1 VWGRADLAAVCEDRG
16 VAGVLST
23 VLGPVIRPSTY
34 RRWVFLI
41 LGGAVLVPFMLL
53 AGMVLPSLMPSMAQ
67 NQVGLVIALSLVL
80 VIGVMVLMSFI
91 PAVRVIEGTAAREL
105 LGDGVPE
112 QATRVSLSWPSRW
125 RSAGWF
131 VVHLLVGGV
140 LSIVTL
146 ALPPAVVLTFAA
158 PFTGVF
164 ELLGF
169 RVSVAHGWAGAWVPA
184 IGLVSLV
191 VLGHLVVAS
200 TGLLL
205 RVAPFLLGPTAAERL
220 AELERRTEQLAER
233 NRLARELHDSVGHA
247 LSIVTIQASAAG
259 RVLDTD
265 PAFARTALTA
275 IEDSA
280 RAALEDLDHVLG
292 LLREDR
298 AAPRPQWTLAD
309 LPNLLAQTRIAG
321 VTVESTV
328 EGSLDALPPA
338 VSREAYRI
346 VQEGLTNVLR
356 HAGKVPV
363 LLRLAAGDDLLE
375 LDMSNPLGA
384 APATRAGGGH
394 GLSGMRER
402 VTVLRG
408 QMTAGP
414 DDGHWLVLVRIPL
427 RTGRG

>member
-1 VWGRADLAAVCEDRG
+1 
-16 VAGVLST
+16 VLNV

-34 RRWVFLI
+34 RRWVYLI
-41 LGGAVLVPFMLL
+41 LGGAVLVPFMLI
-53 AGMVLPSLMPSMAQ
+53 AGLIVPSLMPALAQ
-67 NQVGLVIALSLVL
+67 DQTILVIALSLVVVL
-80 VIGVMVLMSFI
+80 GVMVLMSFI

-105 LGDGVPE
+105 LGDCVPE
-112 QATRVSLSWPSRW
+112 QATRATLSWPSRW

-131 VVHLLVGGV
+131 VLHLILGGA

-146 ALPPAVVLTFAA
+146 ALPPTVVVMFAA
-158 PFTGVF
+158 PFTGDF
-164 ELLGF
+164 EILGF
-169 RVSVAHGWAGAWVPA
+169 RIATARGWAGAWVPA
-184 IGLVSLV
+184 VGLVSLL
-191 VLGHLVVAS
+191 VLVYLVLAA
-200 TGLLL
+200 TALLI

-220 AELERRTEQLAER
+220 VELEQRTEQLAER

-247 LSIVTIQASAAG
+247 LSVVTIQASAAG
-259 RVLDTD
+259 RVLDSD
-265 PAFARTALTA
+265 PEFARTALAA
-275 IEDSA
+275 IEESA

-298 AAPRPQWTLAD
+298 SATQNRPQWTLAD
-309 LPNLLAQTRIAG
+309 LPHLLDQTRIAG

-328 EGSLDALPPA
+328 EGVLDVLPPA

-363 LLRLAAGDDLLE
+363 ALRLAADDDRFE
-375 LDMSNPLGA
+375 LDLSNPVGDTR
-384 APATRAGGGH
+384 PTRAGGGH

-414 DDGHWLVLVRIPL
+414 DHGRWLVSVRIPL
-427 RTGRG
+427 RTVQGTVQGTVRG

>member
-1 VWGRADLAAVCEDRG
+1 M
-16 VAGVLST
+16 AGVLD
-23 VLGPVIRPSTY
+23 VVFGPVVRPAIY

-41 LGGAVLVPFMLL
+41 LGGAVLVPFMLI
-53 AGMVLPSLMPSMAQ
+53 AGMVLPSLLPRLFLE
-67 NQVGLVIALSLVL
+67 NTWLVVGLSLVL
-80 VIGVMVLMSFI
+80 VVGVMVLMSFI

-105 LGDGVPE
+105 LGDRVPE
-112 QATRVSLSWPSRW
+112 QATRTTLSWQSRW

-131 VVHLLVGGV
+131 VLHLLVGGV

-146 ALPPAVVLTFAA
+146 ALPPTVMLTFTA
-158 PFTGVF
+158 PFAGGF
-164 ELLGF
+164 EILEI
-169 RVSVAHGWAGAWVPA
+169 RVATPTGWAGAWVPVV
-184 IGLVSLV
+184 GVLSLLLLVHV
-191 VLGHLVVAS
+191 VVAA
-200 TGLLL
+200 TAVLTW
-205 RVAPFLLGPTAAERL
+205 VAPFLLGPTAAERL
-220 AELERRTEQLAER
+220 AELEHRTEQLAER

-247 LSIVTIQASAAG
+247 LSVVTIQASAAG
-259 RVLDTD
+259 RVLDSD
-265 PAFARTALTA
+265 PEFARTALSA

-292 LLREDR
+292 LLREER
-298 AAPRPQWTLAD
+298 AAPRPQWTLDD

-328 EGSLDALPPA
+328 EGSLTALPPA

-356 HAGKVPV
+356 HAGKVPAE
-363 LLRLAAGDDLLE
+363 LRLAAGEDRFE
-375 LDMSNPLGA
+375 LDLSNPMNGTR
-384 APATRAGGGH
+384 PPRAGGGH

-414 DDGHWLVLVRIPL
+414 DRDRWLVRVRIPL
-427 RTGRG
+427 RTVRG

>member
-1 VWGRADLAAVCEDRG
+1 M
-16 VAGVLST
+16 AGVLST

-53 AGMVLPSLMPSMAQ
+53 AGMVLPSLMPSVVQ
-67 NQVGLVIALSLVL
+67 DNVGLVVGLSLVL
-80 VIGVMVLMSFI
+80 VVGVMVVMSFI

-112 QATRVSLSWPSRW
+112 QATRVAISWPSRW

-146 ALPPAVVLTFAA
+146 ALPPTVVLTFAA
-158 PFTGVF
+158 PFTGTF
-164 ELLGF
+164 EVLGL
-169 RVSVAHGWAGAWVPA
+169 RIPVERGWGGVWVPVA
-184 IGLVSLV
+184 GLVGLV
-191 VLGHLVVAS
+191 LLGHLVVGS
-200 TGLLL
+200 TAVLIRL
-205 RVAPFLLGPTAAERL
+205 APFLLGPTAAERL
-220 AELERRTEQLAER
+220 AELEQRTEQLAER

-247 LSIVTIQASAAG
+247 LSVVTVQASAAG

-265 PAFARTALTA
+265 PEFARTALTA

-328 EGSLDALPPA
+328 AGPLTALPPA

-356 HAGKVPV
+356 HAGKVSV
-363 LLRLAAGDDLLE
+363 TLRLAAGDDLLE
-375 LDMSNPLGA
+375 LDMANPLGA
-384 APATRAGGGH
+384 AATTRAGGGH

-414 DDGHWLVLVRIPL
+414 DDGRWLVRVRIPL